1 VSFGVP
7 EDHPPRQILT
17 HHNFVPFRTVFSC
30 RPGIRDQKALRCRKN
45 QTPNVSRQPNVS
57 GRAFVVAKLAAQS
70 ESAML

>member
-1 VSFGVP
+1 VSFGVA

-45 QTPNVSRQPNVS
+45 QTAECFAPSLRGCKAGAERKRDVKRT
-57 GRAFVVAKLAAQS
+57 GAF
-70 ESAML
+70 